1 MASAMPLPSSGGYA
15 SSGGGTPSF
24 GGGGGG
30 GGPSVSVGGGGG
42 GGGSRAAAAPTG
54 GGSLGTVSASNFGFQ
69 GIGGI
74 NRDYRSPVVE
84 SGRTVDFG
92 TPSRQLA
99 YDLNLPAIQQAAM
112 NPNSYRSYLSQ
123 YKQLFG

>member
-1 MASAMPLPSSGGYA
+1 MALPASGGYS
-15 SSGGGTPSF
+15 SSGGGISGLS

-30 GGPSVSVGGGGG
+30 GVNVSVGGGGG
-42 GGGSRAAAAPTG
+42 GSAARPAATSG
-54 GGSLGTVSASNFGFQ
+54 GGSLGSVAASNFGFQ

-99 YDLNLPAIQQAAM
+99 YDLNLPAIQQAAV
-112 NPNSYRSYLSQ
+112 NPNSYRNYLSQ